1 MAKVA
6 HIIGNGD
13 MASMYKPSPGIKL
26 TCNLPPFEVKDVF
39 ATCIVDFKMCRAINE
54 GSVNLDAFQW
64 VCGWRPQKYCT
75 EVNTGFYMKHAHR
88 IRTFYTVLPKYA
100 QNYTNFNCG
109 HFATH
114 YAANQLAVDEVH
126 MYGFDSLFDSNM
138 RSYTDMVLNSDRGD
152 VNNFRLME
160 NWRPIWTQLFNEF
173 KNTKFVLYHKH
184 DNLKIKIIGDNVSV
198 DTSRI
203 KKSA

>member
-1 MAKVA
+1 
-6 HIIGNGD
+6 
-13 MASMYKPSPGIKL
+13 
-26 TCNLPPFEVKDVF
+26 
-39 ATCIVDFKMCRAINE
+39 
-54 GSVNLDAFQW
+54 
-64 VCGWRPQKYCT
+64 
-75 EVNTGFYMKHAHR
+75 
-88 IRTFYTVLPKYA
+88 
-100 QNYTNFNCG
+100 
-109 HFATH
+109 
-114 YAANQLAVDEVH
+114 
-126 MYGFDSLFDSNM
+126 
-138 RSYTDMVLNSDRGD
+138 MVLNSDRGD